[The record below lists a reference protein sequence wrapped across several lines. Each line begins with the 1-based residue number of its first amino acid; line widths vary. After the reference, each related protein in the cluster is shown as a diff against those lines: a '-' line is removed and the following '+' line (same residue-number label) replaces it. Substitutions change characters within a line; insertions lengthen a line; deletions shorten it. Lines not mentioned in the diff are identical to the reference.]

1 MAAAGAEGPGEE
13 IRAALQRGR
22 RWSAWALRWPGA
34 CPGAVDCAV
43 VEQALREELRG
54 FFQDFAVAAA
64 AAGVAGDRIAL
75 RVAITERAS
84 ARSAQ
89 RKTSTVYLVH
99 FLRSDLVL
107 ASALKAEYVEY
118 LKHALCRALG
128 CCSVADRG
136 LSARQVDALK
146 ELVLAPACTPDLV
159 DAIMADDAAVTGRPH
174 RRARD
179 TSSTASAGTQHDAVV
194 DDSAPAEGFA
204 KRARD
209 RAPRMP
215 QHAASDK
222 PALLEHICIRVTE
235 ACGEHA
241 LKLTLS
247 GPDVLQGVRDLAQ
260 EGILNEPP
268 EPLRNLVLGIG
279 VPSNEMILRRSQ
291 PSTARITKSSSK

>member
-1 MAAAGAEGPGEE
+1 MSEREKAWHCRLVAET
-13 IRAALQRGR
+13 
-22 RWSAWALRWPGA
+22 
-34 CPGAVDCAV
+34 AVCAR
-43 VEQALREELRG
+43 Q
-54 FFQDFAVAAA
+54 
-64 AAGVAGDRIAL
+64 
-75 RVAITERAS
+75 
-84 ARSAQ
+84 
-89 RKTSTVYLVH
+89 
-99 FLRSDLVL
+99 
-107 ASALKAEYVEY
+107 AEYVEY

-222 PALLEHICIRVTE
+222 PALLEHICIRVPPAPCRAVSLPSRAAAAHAARGATE
-235 ACGEHA
+235 
-241 LKLTLS
+241 TLPYS
-247 GPDVLQGVRDLAQ
+247 GISHMSRVSVL
-260 EGILNEPP
+260 P
-268 EPLRNLVLGIG
+268 
-279 VPSNEMILRRSQ
+279 
-291 PSTARITKSSSK
+291 TAR

>member
-64 AAGVAGDRIAL
+64 AAGAAGDRIAL

-107 ASALKAEYVEY
+107 ASALKVRRLRQRPLCQEVE
-118 LKHALCRALG
+118 ARRVGAVQG
-128 CCSVADRG
+128 GR
-136 LSARQVDALK
+136 SA
-146 ELVLAPACTPDLV
+146 
-159 DAIMADDAAVTGRPH
+159 
-174 RRARD
+174 
-179 TSSTASAGTQHDAVV
+179 
-194 DDSAPAEGFA
+194 
-204 KRARD
+204 
-209 RAPRMP
+209 
-215 QHAASDK
+215 HAAHWG
-222 PALLEHICIRVTE
+222 L
-235 ACGEHA
+235 CGGNA
-241 LKLTLS
+241 A
-247 GPDVLQGVRDLAQ
+247 GVH
-260 EGILNEPP
+260 G
-268 EPLRNLVLGIG
+268 
-279 VPSNEMILRRSQ
+279 SCTRSL
-291 PSTARITKSSSK
+291 P